1 MVGTRRR
8 GLAALAVTA
17 ALAASALGPALVVS
31 SAGLKPAAPVGA
43 PVADGTPPVPEAL
56 DADMALGLPASVPTS
71 EISAGRA
78 LAPDPTG
85 VPVASDAP
93 PAKPACDPP
102 PADVSGARVL
112 SHGSR
117 DRKLVALTFDDGYNP
132 SNTLRILGILRQ
144 AHVNATFFVTG
155 RAVQLFPGVWREVAA
170 AGFPIGDHTY
180 DHRALKGLCFSAQLL
195 ELSRQADAVRDALG
209 QDPVALMRP
218 PYGSRDATT
227 PLAASAAGDAA
238 VVLWD
243 VDTNDWSGLGA
254 TAVARRALSGG
265 KGSIVLMHTLYST
278 TAAAL
283 PRIISGYR
291 ARGFEF
297 ATVGELL
304 GVPGPVP
311 FG

>member
-8 GLAALAVTA
+8 ELAALAVATA
-17 ALAASALGPALVVS
+17 LVATALAPAFVVS
-31 SAGLKPAAPVGA
+31 STGLIPVAPVAAPVAGPGA
-43 PVADGTPPVPEAL
+43 ATPEPLDAVVALVPPTSAPNSGIAAGPAVAPDPTAVPEAL
-56 DADMALGLPASVPTS
+56 AS
-71 EISAGRA
+71 
-78 LAPDPTG
+78 
-85 VPVASDAP
+85 P
-93 PAKPACDPP
+93 PPKPACDPP
-102 PADVSGARVL
+102 PADLTGARVL

-170 AGFPIGDHTY
+170 AGYPIGDHTY
-180 DHRALKGLCFSAQLL
+180 DHHALKGLCFSAQLL
-195 ELSRQADAVRDALG
+195 ELSHQADAVRDVLG

-265 KGSIVLMHTLYST
+265 KGSIVLMHTLYTT

-283 PRIISGYR
+283 PRIIAGYR
-291 ARGFEF
+291 ARGFQF
-297 ATVGELL
+297 VTVGELL

>member
-1 MVGTRRR
+1 
-8 GLAALAVTA
+8 VTA
-17 ALAASALGPALVVS
+17 ALVVTAVAPAFLVS
-31 SAGLKPAAPVGA
+31 SAGLLPVARVAAPGPQV
-43 PVADGTPPVPEAL
+43 TPSPESL
-56 DADMALGLPASVPTS
+56 DAVMAVVLSTPAPTS
-71 EISAGRA
+71 GIAAGPGA
-78 LAPDPTG
+78 APDPTAD
-85 VPVASDAP
+85 PVASDAP
-93 PAKPACDPP
+93 LAKPACDPP
-102 PADVSGARVL
+102 APGVSATRVL

-155 RAVQLFPGVWREVAA
+155 RAVQLFPGVWREVSA
-170 AGFPIGDHTY
+170 AGYPIGDHTY
-180 DHRALKGLCFSAQLL
+180 DHQVLKGLCFGAQLL
-195 ELSRQADAVRDALG
+195 ELSRQADAVRAVLG
-209 QDPVALMRP
+209 HDPVALMRP

-227 PLAASAAGDAA
+227 ALAATAAGDAA

-243 VDTNDWSGLGA
+243 VDTQDWSGLGA

-265 KGSIVLMHTLYST
+265 KGSIVLMHTLYRT

-283 PRIISGYR
+283 PGIIAGYR
-291 ARGFEF
+291 ARGFQF
-297 ATVGELL
+297 VTVGELV